1 MAYERILIVDD
12 DPMVVELVTE
22 ILTISNFEVRAT
34 DSAFGAAELVRQLE
48 PGAVL
53 LDLGLPFRPGSSL
66 LADLKADPRTA
77 DVPVIIL
84 SGMTEA
90 LSDSRRELA
99 AAVVAKPFEPD
110 DLVDAV
116 RKALA

>member
-1 MAYERILIVDD
+1 MAHERILIVDD
-12 DPMVVELVTE
+12 DPMIVELVTE
-22 ILTISNFEVRAT
+22 ILSVSDFEVRAT

-53 LDLGLPFRPGSSL
+53 LDLGLPFRPGSTL

-90 LSDSRRELA
+90 LSEQRRELA
-99 AAVVAKPFEPD
+99 AAVLTKPFEPD
-110 DLVDAV
+110 VLVDAV
-116 RKALA
+116 RKVVG